1 MNTQTPSATDFLHL
15 PLAEMEA
22 RMARFEAQVNAAQRA
37 APPSKAWVR
46 QALKRQGPGR
56 CPVRLK
62 RLSLDVVLRH
72 DQALAD
78 LFCQYPDEVVAL
90 IPYDFAI
97 GYQDPGRQPRINPIL
112 AMTQQREW
120 VDEWG
125 TRWGHAFGGVGA
137 TPVDYPLK
145 NWDQLDQYLEQ
156 LPDPLA
162 PGRLDS
168 ILPLF
173 EMHRA
178 DRYCI
183 GVIHLVLFE
192 RLHCLRSMEDLFADF
207 YTSEKPLRRLLD
219 ALAAYALKLIRR
231 WGELGADA
239 IFLTDDWGSQ
249 TGLMIS
255 PAMWRDFFRDH
266 YQTLFAEAHRRG
278 MEVIFH
284 SCGRV
289 MDIVDELIELDL
301 DVLDPVQPG
310 AMDLDEVARS
320 FGGRVSFS
328 GAVDLQRL
336 FLSTPSQ
343 IRDEVR
349 RTLDTLGRGF
359 GGGLLAGPA
368 NVLTPE
374 VPIENLQALFAA
386 CHEV

>member
-1 MNTQTPSATDFLHL
+1 MNPQTSDVTDFLHL

-22 RMARFEAQVNAAQRA
+22 RLAHFEAQVNAAQRA
-37 APPSKAWVR
+37 APPSKTWVR
-46 QALKRQGPGR
+46 QALRRRGTGR

-62 RLSLDVVLRH
+62 RLSLDVALRH
-72 DQALAD
+72 GQALAD
-78 LFCQYPDEVVAL
+78 LFCQYPDDVVAL

-97 GYQDPGRQPRINPIL
+97 GYQPRQPRLNPVEI
-112 AMTQQREW
+112 MTRQGEW

-137 TPVDYPLK
+137 TPVDHPLK

-156 LPDPLA
+156 FPDPLA
-162 PGRLDS
+162 PGRLDA

-173 EMHRA
+173 ELHRA

-207 YTSEKPLRRLLD
+207 YTSEEPLRRLLD

-239 IFLTDDWGSQ
+239 VFLTDDWGSQ

-255 PAMWRDFFRDH
+255 PEMWRDFFKHH
-266 YQTLFAEAHRRG
+266 YRALFAQAHRCG

-284 SCGRV
+284 SCGQV
-289 MDIVDELIELDL
+289 TDIVDDLIELGL

-310 AMDLDEVARS
+310 AMDLEEVARR

-343 IRDEVR
+343 IEDEVR
-349 RTLDTLGRGF
+349 RTLDTLGRKF
-359 GGGLLAGPA
+359 GNGLLAGPA

-374 VPIENLQALFAA
+374 VPIENLQALFSA
-386 CHEV
+386 CHED

>member
-1 MNTQTPSATDFLHL
+1 MITTNATDFLHL
-15 PLAEMEA
+15 PLAEMED
-22 RMARFEAQVNAAQRA
+22 RLARFETQVNAALRA
-37 APPSKAWVR
+37 APPSKTWVR
-46 QALKRQGPGR
+46 QALARRGTGR

-78 LFCQYPDEVVAL
+78 LFCQYPDDVVVL

-97 GYQDPGRQPRINPIL
+97 GYRPPQLEPRLNTVEALTRQ
-112 AMTQQREW
+112 AEW

-137 TPVDYPLK
+137 TPLDHPLK
-145 NWDQLDQYLEQ
+145 NWDQLDEFLEH

-168 ILPLF
+168 ILPTF

-178 DRYCI
+178 NRYCV
-183 GVIHLVLFE
+183 GAIHLILFE
-192 RLHCLRSMEDLFADF
+192 RLHCLRHMEDLFADF
-207 YTSEKPLRRLLD
+207 YTNEKPLRRLLD
-219 ALAAYALKLIRR
+219 ALADYALKLIRR
-231 WGELGADA
+231 WGELGVDA
-239 IFLTDDWGSQ
+239 LFVSDDWGSQ

-255 PAMWRDFFRDH
+255 PAMWGDFFRE
-266 YQTLFAEAHRRG
+266 YYRAFFAEAHRHG
-278 MEVIFH
+278 MQMIFH
-284 SCGRV
+284 SCGQV
-289 MDIVDELIELDL
+289 TDIVDELIDLGL

-310 AMDLDEVARS
+310 AMDLEEVARR

-328 GAVDLQRL
+328 GAVDLQKL
-336 FLSTPSQ
+336 FLSTPAQ

-349 RTLDTLGRGF
+349 HTVDLLGRPF
-359 GGGLLAGPA
+359 GGGFLVGPA

-386 CHEV
+386 CHEA

>member
-1 MNTQTPSATDFLHL
+1 
-15 PLAEMEA
+15 MEA
-22 RMARFEAQVNAAQRA
+22 RLARFEEQVNAAQRA
-37 APPSKAWVR
+37 APPSKGWVR
-46 QALKRQGPGR
+46 QALRRRGTGR

-62 RLSLDVVLRH
+62 RLSLDVALRH
-72 DQALAD
+72 GQALAE
-78 LFCQYPDEVVAL
+78 LFCQYPDDVVAL

-97 GYQDPGRQPRINPIL
+97 GYQDPQRRPRLNPVEIMTRQG
-112 AMTQQREW
+112 QW

-125 TRWGHAFGGVGA
+125 TRWGHAYGGVGA

-145 NWDQLDQYLEQ
+145 SWDQLDEYLEKF
-156 LPDPLA
+156 PDPLA
-162 PGRLDS
+162 PGRLDA
-168 ILPLF
+168 IMPLF

-207 YTSEKPLRRLLD
+207 YTGEKPLRRLLG
-219 ALAAYALKLIRR
+219 ALADYALVLIRR
-231 WGELGADA
+231 WGELGVDA
-239 IFLTDDWGSQ
+239 VFLTDDWGSQ

-255 PAMWRDFFRDH
+255 PAMWRDFFKDH
-266 YQTLFAEAHRRG
+266 YRALFAEAHRHR

-284 SCGRV
+284 SCGQV
-289 MDIVDELIELDL
+289 MDIVEDLIELGL

-310 AMDLDEVARS
+310 AMDLEEVARR

-336 FLSTPSQ
+336 FLSTPAQ

-349 RTLDTLGRGF
+349 HTIDTLGRGF

-374 VPIENLQALFAA
+374 VPIENLGALFAA
-386 CHEV
+386 CHED